1 MAINEAAA
9 QKKKNVLD
17 LFVEGA
23 KRGFDIGVYSL
34 MPNVVMAF
42 VIIRIL
48 DVTGLLKLIGTVFAP
63 VMAFWGLP
71 GEAAMVIIASL
82 MSMGGAI
89 GVAMSLYTAGSLTAL
104 HITLLIPAIYLM
116 GNPVQNVGRCLGIAN
131 VNTKHYA
138 AILGICFINAML
150 SIWVMHLV
158 MLFF

>member
-1 MAINEAAA
+1 MAINEAAV

-42 VIIRIL
+42 VIIRVL

-63 VMAFWGLP
+63 VMALWGLP

-82 MSMGGAI
+82 MSMGGAV
-89 GVAMSLYTAGSLTAL
+89 GVAMSLYNAGSLTAL
-104 HITLLIPAIYLM
+104 HITMLVPAIYLM

-150 SIWVMHLV
+150 SIWVMSLIL
-158 MLFF
+158 LFF